1 MAVNGEYTRLRT
13 AYEWSR
19 QKMTPFRERRLNA
32 IRSYAGGNYGDGAGE
47 KAHPVNLLELA
58 ANIYRRNLA
67 AREPTVQISSK
78 SRKARA
84 IAKKAE
90 LMLNDILREMDF
102 ENSLTRVVHDAIFSM
117 GVMKIGLTS
126 KEESHLQGILHDAG
140 LPFAD
145 PVDMDDLV
153 IDMRAKSWETVQFVG
168 NRFLVPYEMA
178 MDSKLYKFGQDKP
191 PESGST
197 PYNEY
202 GDPKVLTIS
211 RTTDGLYDDTRANP
225 VLELWEMY
233 LPFERKM
240 VTFQSDNSGT
250 PIFDSPVREIDWE
263 GPEIGPYVL
272 LSLGD
277 VPGQVMPLPPVASLI
292 DLSEAMNRTVRKLVR
307 QNDRSK
313 VVGIVASGAE
323 DDGERVLAASDGD
336 MIRSD
341 RPEAT
346 KELRFGGIDQTGL
359 AFALQLRDLFNY
371 VGGNLDTIGGLS
383 SVADTL
389 GQEEMIKASSS
400 QKIQEMQSRVTEF
413 TKRCVESIGLWAW
426 YDPTRTYDL
435 VEDLGN
441 TGVEVSIE
449 LTPKERE
456 ESDFF
461 DLNFS
466 IHPGSLQETT
476 SADRAKTMSGMM
488 TNFLMPLAP
497 MMQQQGVQL
506 DIPAFVGHMAQLTGV
521 EEVTDLI
528 IPMGVHPDPTGTV
541 DIANLSITEVMDTG
555 APKESIRRNVPTGG
569 TRESRDAAMTQV
581 LAGASPSPGMAEA
594 LGRPMQGPLG
604 G

>member
-1 MAVNGEYTRLRT
+1 MAVMGDYSRLRT

-19 QKMTPFRERRLNA
+19 QRMTPFRERRLNA

-58 ANIYRRNLA
+58 TNIYRRNLA
-67 AREPTVQISSK
+67 ASEPSVVIKSK
-78 SRKARA
+78 SRKART
-84 IAKKAE
+84 IAKKSE

-102 ENSLTRVVHDAIFSM
+102 ENSLSRVVHDAIFSM
-117 GVMKIGLTS
+117 GVLKIGLTS
-126 KEESHLQGILHDAG
+126 KAESNLQGVLHDSG

-145 PVDMDDLV
+145 PIDMDDLV
-153 IDMRAKSWETVQFVG
+153 IDMRAKSWETLQFVG

-178 MDSKLYKFGQDKP
+178 LDSKLYKFGDQKP
-191 PESGST
+191 SESTST

-202 GDPKVLTIS
+202 GDPKVTTVS
-211 RTTDGLYDDTRANP
+211 RSTDGLYDGTRANP

-240 VTFQSDNSGT
+240 VTFRCDDNGV
-250 PIFDSPVREIDWE
+250 PVFDKPVREIDWE
-263 GPEIGPYVL
+263 GPEVGPYIL

-277 VPGQVMPLPPVASLI
+277 VPGQIMPLPPVASLV

-323 DDGERVLAASDGD
+323 DDGERVLAANDGD

-346 KELRFGGIDQTGL
+346 KELRFGGIDQSGL

-383 SVADTL
+383 SVANTL

-400 QKIQEMQSRVTEF
+400 QKIQEMQSRVTSF
-413 TKRCVESIGLWAW
+413 TKKCVESIGLWAW
-426 YDPTRTYDL
+426 HDPTRTYDL
-435 VEDLGN
+435 VEDLGGS
-441 TGVEVSIE
+441 GVEVTIP

-466 IHPGSLQETT
+466 IQPGSLQETT
-476 SADRAKTMSGMM
+476 SSERAQTVSGMM
-488 TNFLMPLAP
+488 MNYLLPMAP
-497 MMQQQGVQL
+497 MMEQQGVQL

-528 IPMGVHPDPTGTV
+528 IPIGVRSDPTGTV
-541 DIANLSITEVMDTG
+541 DVANMSMSSIQ
-555 APKESIRRNVPTGG
+555 APATKREYIRRNIPTGG
-569 TRESRDAAMTQV
+569 TREARDSAMTQV

-594 LGRPMQGPLG
+594 LGRPMQGPL
-604 G
+604 